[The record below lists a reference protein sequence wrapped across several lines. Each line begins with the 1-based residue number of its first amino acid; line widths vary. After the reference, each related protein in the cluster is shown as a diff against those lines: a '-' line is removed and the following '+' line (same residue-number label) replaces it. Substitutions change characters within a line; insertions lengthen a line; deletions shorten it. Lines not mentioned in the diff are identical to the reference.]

1 MAEKKIIEIEV
12 KTQQAVQSMD
22 ALSKSTKEAGKE
34 FDKAATFAERYGE
47 ELQPLTTRMGEAEDR
62 LYELAN
68 AGQTTTQE
76 YKDLLNTVGEFRKV
90 QINTDM
96 AVDAAATTMG
106 QKLGGALGGVT
117 AGFSVAQG
125 AFAAFGGESE
135 EIEKA
140 LLKVQAAMAI
150 QQGVQGIREAIPS
163 FKALGAAI
171 KSTTVSQGIY
181 NFVMGISN
189 KETLTNVEITEE
201 DTVAKVGLGTATVG
215 VATATTGASTAMK
228 VLRAALISTGIGILI
243 VGVGALIQNF
253 DYLKEKFNGL
263 GTGAKVLLS
272 MIMPVVGVFWAL
284 SEAYDY
290 FTADSIKANA
300 KAESAIKKNTAALN
314 TQIKANEKASTAL
327 KTKNGHEY
335 KMAEASGA
343 SANAL
348 HKLAIRHANEEIAL
362 ERASKATAHNTYVKE
377 KNTLAYYRSIDASDE
392 VIEKQKKLTQ
402 AAMENS
408 IKEGKDL
415 AAALENKAQ
424 LIRDNDVRI
433 AGEKHSRSEKSNE
446 RTTKTEKVHTEKTV
460 KNQKAQAKELLNIT
474 KNVEDE
480 NIRLMDEGQ
489 AKEEAV
495 VLLAYKRKKEEQD
508 KQLKDKSLKQKD
520 YDTLQKLN
528 AEGQEADLLAIKEK
542 YILQAELARK
552 TDQEKKDAEFFRQEN
567 LLAELTDTAEQ
578 KLYDKYKLEQEAAEG
593 NAELLLALKK
603 KYDKEVEALENVELE
618 KKRERTKKGIDMAM
632 SALSILNDAFQ
643 MSAGKSEKDQRKAF
657 KAQKAFNLAS
667 AVTNTYLAVASALA
681 LNPKDSLF
689 PGQRFVEAGLAG
701 AAGAVQIANIAKTK
715 FEGGASADT
724 SGGGGGGVTAPT
736 MSAPQFN
743 VVGQSGVNQL
753 ATLNQQ
759 PIQAYVVS
767 GQVTSQ
773 QALDRNRLENAT
785 LGG

>member
-47 ELQPLTTRMGEAEDR
+47 ELQPLTSRMGEAEDR

-76 YKDLLNTVGEFRKV
+76 YKDLLKTVGEFRKV

-125 AFAAFGGESE
+125 AFAAFGGQSE

-171 KSTTVSQGIY
+171 KATSIYQAAY
-181 NFVMGISN
+181 NFIQTGSA
-189 KETLTNVEITEE
+189 EATTEATAAKVA
-201 DTVAKVGLGTATVG
+201 DAQATVAQGTATV
-215 VATATTGASTAMK
+215 ATTAATTGASVALK
-228 VLRAALISTGIGILI
+228 LLRAALISTG
-243 VGVGALIQNF
+243 VGALVV
-253 DYLKEKFNGL
+253 GL
-263 GTGAKVLLS
+263 GMLIANL
-272 MIMPVVGVFWAL
+272 
-284 SEAYDY
+284 
-290 FTADSIKANA
+290 DSIIGFFTGSTNANLKNEA
-300 KAESAIKKNTAALN
+300 SIKKNTAALN
-314 TQIKANEKASTAL
+314 TQIKANERSSTAL

-415 AAALENKAQ
+415 AAALENKAA
-424 LIRDNDVRI
+424 LLRDNEVRI
-433 AGEKHSRSEKSNE
+433 ASEKHSRSEKSNE
-446 RTTKTEKVHTEKTV
+446 RTTKTEKAHNEKTV
-460 KNQKAQAKELLNIT
+460 KNQKAQAKEIIDIS
-474 KNVEDE
+474 KQIEDE
-480 NIRLMDEGQ
+480 KLRLQDESLAKEISALKLKYERKKEEEEKQRKAGTLTKKSFEALQ
-489 AKEEAV
+489 IQATESFEYDKSQIVEKYLNQESQLKTVSSRNAIQGLVDSSKTRLEIEKATSEKSIEIAKEEA
-495 VLLAYKRKKEEQD
+495 
-508 KQLKDKSLKQKD
+508 
-520 YDTLQKLN
+520 
-528 AEGQEADLLAIKEK
+528 
-542 YILQAELARK
+542 
-552 TDQEKKDAEFFRQEN
+552 
-567 LLAELTDTAEQ
+567 EQ
-578 KLYDKYKLEQEAAEG
+578 KAVIQQQGLDI
-593 NAELLLALKK
+593 ALQ
-603 KYDKEVEALENVELE
+603 
-618 KKRERTKKGIDMAM
+618 GID
-632 SALSILNDAFQ
+632 LIKGLFE
-643 MSAGKSEKDQRKAF
+643 KSKGV
-657 KAQKAFNLAS
+657 QKAAVIAES
-667 AVTNTYLAVASALA
+667 AIGIAKMIISNKL
-681 LNPKDSLF
+681 
-689 PGQRFVEAGLAG
+689 
-701 AAGAVQIANIAKTK
+701 ANIAALATPQAIATSGAAAAPVIAMNNISTGIGIAANIAATAKALSTL
-715 FEGGASADT
+715 GGGSAP
-724 SGGGGGGVTAPT
+724 SGSVGGGGATAPT

>member
-47 ELQPLTTRMGEAEDR
+47 ELQPLTSRMGEAEDR

-76 YKDLLNTVGEFRKV
+76 YKDLLKTVGEFRKV
-90 QINTDM
+90 QIDTDM

-163 FKALGAAI
+163 FKALGTAI

-263 GTGAKVLLS
+263 GTNAKVLLS

-284 SEAYDY
+284 SEAYNY
-290 FTADSIKANA
+290 FAADSIKANA
-300 KAESAIKKNTAALN
+300 KAEAATKKNTKALE

-327 KTKNGHEY
+327 KTKNTQEY

-377 KNTLAYYRSIDASDE
+377 KNTLAYYRSIDASDD
-392 VIEKQKKLTQ
+392 VIKKQEALVKAT
-402 AAMENS
+402 MENS

-433 AGEKHSRSEKSNE
+433 AGEKHSRSVKSNE
-446 RTTKTEKVHTEKTV
+446 RTTKTEKAHNEKTV
-460 KNQKAQAKELLNIT
+460 KNQKAQAKEIIDIS
-474 KNVEDE
+474 KQIEDE
-480 NIRLMDEGQ
+480 KLRLQDESL
-489 AKEEAV
+489 AKEISALKLKYE
-495 VLLAYKRKKEEQD
+495 RKKEEEE
-508 KQLKDKSLKQKD
+508 KQRKAGTLTKKSFEALQIQATESFEYDKSQ
-520 YDTLQKLN
+520 
-528 AEGQEADLLAIKEK
+528 IVEK
-542 YILQAELARK
+542 YLNQESELKTVSSRNAIQGLVDNSKTRLQIEKTTSEKSIEILQAE
-552 TDQEKKDAEFFRQEN
+552 
-567 LLAELTDTAEQ
+567 AEQ
-578 KLYDKYKLEQEAAEG
+578 KAVIQQQGLDI
-593 NAELLLALKK
+593 ALQ
-603 KYDKEVEALENVELE
+603 
-618 KKRERTKKGIDMAM
+618 GID
-632 SALSILNDAFQ
+632 LIKGLFE
-643 MSAGKSEKDQRKAF
+643 KSKGV
-657 KAQKAFNLAS
+657 QKAAVIAES
-667 AVTNTYLAVASALA
+667 AIGIAKMIISNKL
-681 LNPKDSLF
+681 
-689 PGQRFVEAGLAG
+689 
-701 AAGAVQIANIAKTK
+701 ANIAALATPQAIATSGAAAAPVIAMNNISTGIGIAANIAATAKALSTL
-715 FEGGASADT
+715 GGGSAP
-724 SGGGGGGVTAPT
+724 SGSVGGGGATAPT

>member
-76 YKDLLNTVGEFRKV
+76 YKDLLKTVGEFRKV

-117 AGFSVAQG
+117 AGFSLAQG

-171 KSTTVSQGIY
+171 KSTSIFQAAY
-181 NFVMGISN
+181 NFIQTGSA
-189 KETLTNVEITEE
+189 EATTEATAAKVA
-201 DTVAKVGLGTATVG
+201 DAQATVAQGTATV
-215 VATATTGASTAMK
+215 ATTAATTGASVALK
-228 VLRAALISTGIGILI
+228 LLRAALISTG
-243 VGVGALIQNF
+243 VGALVV
-253 DYLKEKFNGL
+253 GL
-263 GTGAKVLLS
+263 GMLIANL
-272 MIMPVVGVFWAL
+272 
-284 SEAYDY
+284 
-290 FTADSIKANA
+290 DSIIGFFTGSTNANLKNEA
-300 KAESAIKKNTAALN
+300 SIKKNTAALN
-314 TQIKANEKASTAL
+314 TQIKANERSSTAL

-415 AAALENKAQ
+415 AAALENKAA
-424 LIRDNDVRI
+424 LLRDNEVRI
-433 AGEKHSRSEKSNE
+433 ASEKHSRSEKSNE
-446 RTTKTEKVHTEKTV
+446 RTTKTEKAHNERTV
-460 KNQKAQAKELLNIT
+460 KNQKAQAKEIIDIS
-474 KNVEDE
+474 KQIEDE
-480 NIRLMDEGQ
+480 KLRLQDESLAKEISALKLKYERKKEEEEKQRKAGTLTKKSFEALQ
-489 AKEEAV
+489 IQATESFEYDKSQIVEKYLNQESQLKTVSSRNAIQGLVDNSKTRLQIEKTTSEKSIEIAKEEA
-495 VLLAYKRKKEEQD
+495 
-508 KQLKDKSLKQKD
+508 
-520 YDTLQKLN
+520 
-528 AEGQEADLLAIKEK
+528 
-542 YILQAELARK
+542 
-552 TDQEKKDAEFFRQEN
+552 
-567 LLAELTDTAEQ
+567 
-578 KLYDKYKLEQEAAEG
+578 
-593 NAELLLALKK
+593 
-603 KYDKEVEALENVELE
+603 E
-618 KKRERTKKGIDMAM
+618 KKRDIEEKKIQMGL

-701 AAGAVQIANIAKTK
+701 AAGAVQVAKIAKTK

>member
-47 ELQPLTTRMGEAEDR
+47 ELQPLTSRMGEAEDR

-76 YKDLLNTVGEFRKV
+76 YKDLLKTVGEFRKV

-125 AFAAFGGESE
+125 AFAAFGGQSE

-171 KSTTVSQGIY
+171 KATSIYQAAY
-181 NFVMGISN
+181 NFIQTGSA
-189 KETLTNVEITEE
+189 EATTEATAAKVA
-201 DTVAKVGLGTATVG
+201 DAQATVAQGTATV
-215 VATATTGASTAMK
+215 ATTAATTGASVALK
-228 VLRAALISTGIGILI
+228 LLRAALISTG
-243 VGVGALIQNF
+243 VGALVV
-253 DYLKEKFNGL
+253 GL
-263 GTGAKVLLS
+263 GMLIANL
-272 MIMPVVGVFWAL
+272 
-284 SEAYDY
+284 
-290 FTADSIKANA
+290 DSIIGFFTGSTNANLKNEA
-300 KAESAIKKNTAALN
+300 SIKKNTAALN
-314 TQIKANEKASTAL
+314 TQIKANERSSTAL

-415 AAALENKAQ
+415 AAALENKAA
-424 LIRDNDVRI
+424 LLRDNEVRI
-433 AGEKHSRSEKSNE
+433 ASEKHSRSEKSNE
-446 RTTKTEKVHTEKTV
+446 RTTKTEKAHNEKTV
-460 KNQKAQAKELLNIT
+460 KNQKAQAKEIIDIS
-474 KNVEDE
+474 KQIEDE
-480 NIRLMDEGQ
+480 KLRLQDESLAKEISALKLKYERKKEEEEKQRKAGTLTKKSFEALQ
-489 AKEEAV
+489 IQATESFEYDKSQIVEKYLNQESQLKTVSSRNAIQGLVDSSKTRLEIEKATSEKSIEIAKEEA
-495 VLLAYKRKKEEQD
+495 
-508 KQLKDKSLKQKD
+508 
-520 YDTLQKLN
+520 
-528 AEGQEADLLAIKEK
+528 
-542 YILQAELARK
+542 
-552 TDQEKKDAEFFRQEN
+552 
-567 LLAELTDTAEQ
+567 
-578 KLYDKYKLEQEAAEG
+578 
-593 NAELLLALKK
+593 
-603 KYDKEVEALENVELE
+603 E
-618 KKRERTKKGIDMAM
+618 KKRAIEEKKIQMGL

>member
-1 MAEKKIIEIEV
+1 
-12 KTQQAVQSMD
+12 
-22 ALSKSTKEAGKE
+22 LSKSTKEAGKE

-47 ELQPLTTRMGEAEDR
+47 ELQPLTSRMGEAEDR

-76 YKDLLNTVGEFRKV
+76 YKDLLKTVGEFRKV

-163 FKALGAAI
+163 FKALGAEI
-171 KSTTVSQGIY
+171 KATSIYQSAY
-181 NFVMGISN
+181 NFIQTGTT
-189 KETLTNVEITEE
+189 KGTEE
-201 DTVAKVGLGTATVG
+201 VITAKVLDTEATVAQG
-215 VATATTGASTAMK
+215 VANVGAAGATTLFAGAAK
-228 VLRAALISTGIGILI
+228 LLRAALISTGIGVLI
-243 VGVGALIQNF
+243 A
-253 DYLKEKFNGL
+253 GL
-263 GTGAKVLLS
+263 GWF
-272 MIMPVVGVFWAL
+272 I
-284 SEAYDY
+284 
-290 FTADSIKANA
+290 ANA
-300 KAESAIKKNTAALN
+300 GSIIGFFTGSTNANLKNEAAIKKNTAALN
-314 TQIKANEKASTAL
+314 TQIKANERSSTAL

-377 KNTLAYYRSIDASDE
+377 KNTLAYYRSIDASDD
-392 VIEKQKKLTQ
+392 VIKKQEALVKAT
-402 AAMENS
+402 MENS

-446 RTTKTEKVHTEKTV
+446 RTTKTEKAHNEKTV
-460 KNQKAQAKELLNIT
+460 KNQKAQAKEIIDIS
-474 KNVEDE
+474 KQIEDE
-480 NIRLMDEGQ
+480 KLRLQDESLAKEISALKLKYERKKEEEEKQRKAGTLTKKSFEALQ
-489 AKEEAV
+489 IQATESFEYDKSQIVEKYLNQESQLKTVSSRNAIQGLVDNSKTRLQIEKTTSEKSIEIAKEEA
-495 VLLAYKRKKEEQD
+495 
-508 KQLKDKSLKQKD
+508 
-520 YDTLQKLN
+520 
-528 AEGQEADLLAIKEK
+528 
-542 YILQAELARK
+542 
-552 TDQEKKDAEFFRQEN
+552 
-567 LLAELTDTAEQ
+567 
-578 KLYDKYKLEQEAAEG
+578 
-593 NAELLLALKK
+593 
-603 KYDKEVEALENVELE
+603 E
-618 KKRERTKKGIDMAM
+618 KKRDIEEKKIQMGL

>member
-1 MAEKKIIEIEV
+1 
-12 KTQQAVQSMD
+12 
-22 ALSKSTKEAGKE
+22 
-34 FDKAATFAERYGE
+34 
-47 ELQPLTTRMGEAEDR
+47 
-62 LYELAN
+62 
-68 AGQTTTQE
+68 
-76 YKDLLNTVGEFRKV
+76 
-90 QINTDM
+90 
-96 AVDAAATTMG
+96 
-106 QKLGGALGGVT
+106 
-117 AGFSVAQG
+117 
-125 AFAAFGGESE
+125 
-135 EIEKA
+135 
-140 LLKVQAAMAI
+140 
-150 QQGVQGIREAIPS
+150 
-163 FKALGAAI
+163 
-171 KSTTVSQGIY
+171 
-181 NFVMGISN
+181 
-189 KETLTNVEITEE
+189 
-201 DTVAKVGLGTATVG
+201 
-215 VATATTGASTAMK
+215 
-228 VLRAALISTGIGILI
+228 
-243 VGVGALIQNF
+243 
-253 DYLKEKFNGL
+253 
-263 GTGAKVLLS
+263 
-272 MIMPVVGVFWAL
+272 
-284 SEAYDY
+284 
-290 FTADSIKANA
+290 
-300 KAESAIKKNTAALN
+300 
-314 TQIKANEKASTAL
+314 
-327 KTKNGHEY
+327 
-335 KMAEASGA
+335 MAEASGA

-415 AAALENKAQ
+415 AAALENKAA
-424 LIRDNDVRI
+424 LLRDNEVRI
-433 AGEKHSRSEKSNE
+433 ASEKHSRSEKSNE
-446 RTTKTEKVHTEKTV
+446 RTTKTEKAHNEKTV
-460 KNQKAQAKELLNIT
+460 KNQKAQAKEIIDIS
-474 KNVEDE
+474 KQIEDE
-480 NIRLMDEGQ
+480 KLRLQDESLAKEISALKLKYERKKEEEEKQRKAGTLTKKSFEALQ
-489 AKEEAV
+489 IQATESFEYDKSQIVEKYLNQESQLKTVSSRNAIQGLVDNSKTRLQIEKTTSEKSIEIAKEEA
-495 VLLAYKRKKEEQD
+495 
-508 KQLKDKSLKQKD
+508 
-520 YDTLQKLN
+520 
-528 AEGQEADLLAIKEK
+528 
-542 YILQAELARK
+542 
-552 TDQEKKDAEFFRQEN
+552 
-567 LLAELTDTAEQ
+567 
-578 KLYDKYKLEQEAAEG
+578 
-593 NAELLLALKK
+593 
-603 KYDKEVEALENVELE
+603 E
-618 KKRERTKKGIDMAM
+618 KKRDIEEKKIQMGL

>member
-47 ELQPLTTRMGEAEDR
+47 ELQPLTSRMGEAEDR

-76 YKDLLNTVGEFRKV
+76 YKDLLKTVGEFRKV

-125 AFAAFGGESE
+125 AFAAFGGQSE

-171 KSTTVSQGIY
+171 KATSIYQAAY
-181 NFVMGISN
+181 NFIQTGSA
-189 KETLTNVEITEE
+189 EATTEATAAKVA
-201 DTVAKVGLGTATVG
+201 DAQATVAQGTATV
-215 VATATTGASTAMK
+215 ATTAATTGASVALK
-228 VLRAALISTGIGILI
+228 LLRAALISTG
-243 VGVGALIQNF
+243 VGALVV
-253 DYLKEKFNGL
+253 GL
-263 GTGAKVLLS
+263 GMLIANL
-272 MIMPVVGVFWAL
+272 
-284 SEAYDY
+284 
-290 FTADSIKANA
+290 DSIIGFFTGSTNANLKNEA
-300 KAESAIKKNTAALN
+300 SIKKNTAALN
-314 TQIKANEKASTAL
+314 AQIKANERSSTAL

-415 AAALENKAQ
+415 AAALENKAA
-424 LIRDNDVRI
+424 LLRDNEVRI
-433 AGEKHSRSEKSNE
+433 ASEKHSRSEKSNE
-446 RTTKTEKVHTEKTV
+446 RTTKTEKAHNERTV
-460 KNQKAQAKELLNIT
+460 KNQKAQAKEIIDIS
-474 KNVEDE
+474 KQIEDE
-480 NIRLMDEGQ
+480 KLRLQDESL
-489 AKEEAV
+489 AKEISALKLKYE
-495 VLLAYKRKKEEQD
+495 RKKEEEEKQRKAGTLTKKSFEALQIQATESFEYD
-508 KQLKDKSLKQKD
+508 KSQIVEKYLNQESQLKTVSSRNAIQGLVDNSKTRLQIEKTTSEKSI
-520 YDTLQKLN
+520 
-528 AEGQEADLLAIKEK
+528 E
-542 YILQAELARK
+542 ILQAE
-552 TDQEKKDAEFFRQEN
+552 
-567 LLAELTDTAEQ
+567 AEQ
-578 KLYDKYKLEQEAAEG
+578 KAVIQQQGLDI
-593 NAELLLALKK
+593 ALQ
-603 KYDKEVEALENVELE
+603 
-618 KKRERTKKGIDMAM
+618 GID
-632 SALSILNDAFQ
+632 LIKGLFE
-643 MSAGKSEKDQRKAF
+643 KSKGV
-657 KAQKAFNLAS
+657 QKAAVIAES
-667 AVTNTYLAVASALA
+667 AIGIAKMIISNKL
-681 LNPKDSLF
+681 
-689 PGQRFVEAGLAG
+689 
-701 AAGAVQIANIAKTK
+701 ANIAALATPQAIATSGAAAAPVIAMNNISTGIGIAANIAATAKALSTL
-715 FEGGASADT
+715 GGGSAP
-724 SGGGGGGVTAPT
+724 SGSVGGGGATAPT

-785 LGG
+785 LRWIKYNK

>member
-22 ALSKSTKEAGKE
+22 DLSKSTKEAGKE

-47 ELQPLTTRMGEAEDR
+47 ELQPLTSRMGEAEDR

-76 YKDLLNTVGEFRKV
+76 YKDLLKTVGEFRKV

-163 FKALGAAI
+163 FKALGAEI
-171 KSTTVSQGIY
+171 KATSIYQSAY
-181 NFVMGISN
+181 NFIQTGTT
-189 KETLTNVEITEE
+189 KGTEE
-201 DTVAKVGLGTATVG
+201 VITAKVLDTEATVAQG
-215 VATATTGASTAMK
+215 VANVGAAGATTLFAGAAK
-228 VLRAALISTGIGILI
+228 LLRAALISTGIGVLI
-243 VGVGALIQNF
+243 A
-253 DYLKEKFNGL
+253 GL
-263 GTGAKVLLS
+263 GWF
-272 MIMPVVGVFWAL
+272 I
-284 SEAYDY
+284 
-290 FTADSIKANA
+290 ANA
-300 KAESAIKKNTAALN
+300 GSIIGFFTGSTNANLKNEAAIKKNTAALN
-314 TQIKANEKASTAL
+314 TQIKANERSSTAL

-377 KNTLAYYRSIDASDE
+377 KNTLAYYRSIDASDD
-392 VIEKQKKLTQ
+392 VIKKQEALVKAT
-402 AAMENS
+402 MENS

-446 RTTKTEKVHTEKTV
+446 RTTKTEKAHNEKTV
-460 KNQKAQAKELLNIT
+460 KNQKAQAKEIIDIS
-474 KNVEDE
+474 KQIEDE
-480 NIRLMDEGQ
+480 KLRLQDESLAKEISALKLKYERKKEEEEKQRKAGTLTKKSFEALQ
-489 AKEEAV
+489 IQATESFEYDKSQIVEKYLNQESQLKTVSSRNAIQGLVDNSKTRLQIEKTTSEKSIEIAKEEA
-495 VLLAYKRKKEEQD
+495 
-508 KQLKDKSLKQKD
+508 
-520 YDTLQKLN
+520 
-528 AEGQEADLLAIKEK
+528 
-542 YILQAELARK
+542 
-552 TDQEKKDAEFFRQEN
+552 
-567 LLAELTDTAEQ
+567 
-578 KLYDKYKLEQEAAEG
+578 
-593 NAELLLALKK
+593 
-603 KYDKEVEALENVELE
+603 E
-618 KKRERTKKGIDMAM
+618 KKRDIEEKKIQMGL

>member
-1 MAEKKIIEIEV
+1 MAEKKVIEIEV
-12 KTQQAVQSMD
+12 KTQDAVKSMD

-76 YKDLLNTVGEFRKV
+76 YKELLKTVGEFRKV
-90 QINTDM
+90 QISTDM
-96 AVDAAATTMG
+96 AVDASASTLG

-117 AGFSVAQG
+117 AGFSLAQG
-125 AFAAFGGESE
+125 AFAVFGSESKE
-135 EIEKA
+135 VEQA

-150 QQGVQGIREAIPS
+150 QQGVQGIKESINS
-163 FKALGAAI
+163 FKALGVAI
-171 KSTTVSQGIY
+171 KATSVYQGIY
-181 NFVMGISN
+181 NFIQTGTT
-189 KETLTNVEITEE
+189 KGTEE
-201 DTVAKVGLGTATVG
+201 VIEAKILETEATVAQG
-215 VATATTGASTAMK
+215 VATKDLTVVTTGSGVASLFSAGAAKILRTAL
-228 VLRAALISTGIGILI
+228 VSVGIGVFMVAL
-243 VGVGALIQNF
+243 GALIDNF
-253 DYLKEKFNGL
+253 DYLMNLF
-263 GTGAKVLLS
+263 TGS
-272 MIMPVVGVFWAL
+272 
-284 SEAYDY
+284 
-290 FTADSIKANA
+290 ADVNLKQ
-300 KAESAIKKNTAALN
+300 ESAIKKNTKALEL
-314 TQIKANEKASTAL
+314 QVKANEKASTAL
-327 KTKNGHEY
+327 KTKNTQEY

-362 ERASKATAHNTYVKE
+362 ERASKATAYNTYIKE
-377 KNTLAYYRSIDASDE
+377 RNTLAYYRSIDASDE
-392 VIEKQKKLTQ
+392 VIKKQEALTT
-402 AAMENS
+402 AARENS

-433 AGEKHSRSEKSNE
+433 ASEKHSRSQSN
-446 RTTKTEKVHTEKTV
+446 HDKTV
-460 KNQKAQAKELLNIT
+460 KTERVNQDKTITKEKVVAKEKLDIT

-480 NIRLMDEGQ
+480 TIRLMDEGR

-495 VLLAYKRKKEEQD
+495 ILLAYKRKKEEQD
-508 KQLKDKSLKQKD
+508 KQLKDKVLKQAD

-528 AEGQEADLLAIKEK
+528 AEGQEADLLAIQEK
-542 YILQAELARK
+542 YILQAEEARK
-552 TDQEKKDAEFFRQEN
+552 TAQEKKDAEFFRQEN
-567 LLAELTDTAEQ
+567 LLAELTDTAQQ

-593 NAELLLALKK
+593 NAELLLALEN
-603 KYDKEVEALENVELE
+603 KYNKDKEALDKEAADKEIATAQEIADKKRNLEE
-618 KKRERTKKGIDMAM
+618 KKIQMAM
-632 SALSILNDAFQ
+632 DGLSIINDLFQ
-643 MSAGKSEKDQRKAF
+643 MNAGKSEKDARKAF

-667 AVTNTYLAVASALA
+667 ALTNTYLAVTAALA
-681 LNPKDSLF
+681 NKKELF

-701 AAGAVQIANIAKTK
+701 AAGAVQVAKIAKTQ
-715 FEGGASADT
+715 FEGGSSSGAGSV
-724 SGGGGGGVTAPT
+724 GGGGGATAPT

-753 ATLNQQ
+753 ASLNQQ
-759 PIQAYVVS
+759 PVQAYVVS

-773 QALDRNRLENAT
+773 QALDRNRLANAT

>member
-47 ELQPLTTRMGEAEDR
+47 ELQPLTSRMGEAEDR

-76 YKDLLNTVGEFRKV
+76 YKDLLKTVGEFRKV

-125 AFAAFGGESE
+125 AFAAFGGQSE

-171 KSTTVSQGIY
+171 KATSIYQAAY
-181 NFVMGISN
+181 NFIQTGSA
-189 KETLTNVEITEE
+189 EATTEATAAKVA
-201 DTVAKVGLGTATVG
+201 DAQATVAQGTATV
-215 VATATTGASTAMK
+215 ATTAATTGASVALK
-228 VLRAALISTGIGILI
+228 LLRAALISTG
-243 VGVGALIQNF
+243 VGALVV
-253 DYLKEKFNGL
+253 GL
-263 GTGAKVLLS
+263 GMLIANL
-272 MIMPVVGVFWAL
+272 
-284 SEAYDY
+284 
-290 FTADSIKANA
+290 DSIIGFFTGSTNANLKNEA
-300 KAESAIKKNTAALN
+300 SIKKNTAALN
-314 TQIKANEKASTAL
+314 TQIKANERSSTAL

-415 AAALENKAQ
+415 AAALENKAA
-424 LIRDNDVRI
+424 LLRDNEVRI
-433 AGEKHSRSEKSNE
+433 ASEKHSRSEKSNE
-446 RTTKTEKVHTEKTV
+446 RTTKTEKAHNEKTV
-460 KNQKAQAKELLNIT
+460 KNQKAQAKEIIDIS
-474 KNVEDE
+474 KQIEDE
-480 NIRLMDEGQ
+480 KLRLQDESLAKEISALKLKYERKKEEEEKQRKAGTLTKKSFEALQ
-489 AKEEAV
+489 IQATESFEYDKSQIVEKYLNQESQLKTVSSRNAIQGLVDNSKTRLQIEKTTSEKSIEIAKEEA
-495 VLLAYKRKKEEQD
+495 
-508 KQLKDKSLKQKD
+508 
-520 YDTLQKLN
+520 
-528 AEGQEADLLAIKEK
+528 
-542 YILQAELARK
+542 
-552 TDQEKKDAEFFRQEN
+552 
-567 LLAELTDTAEQ
+567 
-578 KLYDKYKLEQEAAEG
+578 
-593 NAELLLALKK
+593 
-603 KYDKEVEALENVELE
+603 E
-618 KKRERTKKGIDMAM
+618 KKRAIEEKKIQMGL

>member
-47 ELQPLTTRMGEAEDR
+47 ELQPLTSRMGEAEDR

-76 YKDLLNTVGEFRKV
+76 YKDLLKTVGEFRKV

-125 AFAAFGGESE
+125 AFAAFGGQSE

-171 KSTTVSQGIY
+171 KATSIYQAAY
-181 NFVMGISN
+181 NFIQTGSA
-189 KETLTNVEITEE
+189 EATTEATAAKVA
-201 DTVAKVGLGTATVG
+201 DAQATVAQGTATV
-215 VATATTGASTAMK
+215 ATTAATTGASVALK
-228 VLRAALISTGIGILI
+228 LLRAALISTG
-243 VGVGALIQNF
+243 VGALVV
-253 DYLKEKFNGL
+253 GL
-263 GTGAKVLLS
+263 GMLIANL
-272 MIMPVVGVFWAL
+272 
-284 SEAYDY
+284 
-290 FTADSIKANA
+290 DSIIGFFTGSTNANLKNEA
-300 KAESAIKKNTAALN
+300 SIKKNTAALN
-314 TQIKANEKASTAL
+314 TQIKANERSSTAL

-415 AAALENKAQ
+415 AAALENKAA
-424 LIRDNDVRI
+424 LLRDNEVRI
-433 AGEKHSRSEKSNE
+433 ASEKHSRSEKSNE
-446 RTTKTEKVHTEKTV
+446 RTTKTEKAHNERTV
-460 KNQKAQAKELLNIT
+460 KNQKAQAKEIIDIS
-474 KNVEDE
+474 KQIEDE
-480 NIRLMDEGQ
+480 KLRLQDESLAKEISALKLKYERKKEEEEKQRKAGTLTKKSFEALQ
-489 AKEEAV
+489 IQATESFEYDKSQIVEKYLNQESQLKTVSSRNAIQGLVDNSKTRLQIEKTTSEKSIEIAKEEA
-495 VLLAYKRKKEEQD
+495 
-508 KQLKDKSLKQKD
+508 
-520 YDTLQKLN
+520 
-528 AEGQEADLLAIKEK
+528 
-542 YILQAELARK
+542 
-552 TDQEKKDAEFFRQEN
+552 
-567 LLAELTDTAEQ
+567 
-578 KLYDKYKLEQEAAEG
+578 
-593 NAELLLALKK
+593 
-603 KYDKEVEALENVELE
+603 E
-618 KKRERTKKGIDMAM
+618 KKRDIEEKKIQMGL